1 MVTGARNIFKRITDG
16 SRSGGYGQ
24 GSYSSFQCS
33 DSLFQYTLGGI
44 GQSAIDV
51 SAVFQTETGCGMG

>member
-1 MVTGARNIFKRITDG
+1 MAAAPEATAKAATA
-16 SRSGGYGQ
+16 
-24 GSYSSFQCS
+24 SFQCS